1 MINYFKDNARKFL
14 LKFGNNSMVA
24 NFDLSNN
31 KPLTKLLSSSF
42 EDIAIVE
49 EIFNHAK
56 QSGKI
61 IDNEI
66 AIKQFYDVVETLE
79 QEDIQRKQAE
89 EREANLAK
97 MRRARGIS

>member
-1 MINYFKDNARKFL
+1 M
-14 LKFGNNSMVA
+14 
-24 NFDLSNN
+24 
-31 KPLTKLLSSSF
+31 TKLLSSSF

-49 EIFNHAK
+49 EIFNYAK